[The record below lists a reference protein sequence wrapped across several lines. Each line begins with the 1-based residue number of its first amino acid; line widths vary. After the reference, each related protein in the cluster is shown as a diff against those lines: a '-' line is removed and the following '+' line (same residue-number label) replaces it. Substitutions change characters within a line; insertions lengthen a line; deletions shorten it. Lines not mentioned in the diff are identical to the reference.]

1 MKHIQTYESFLNE
14 TINEGRLMP
23 TGYNPSSDVKD
34 GPSICKS
41 IIDSVKKYAKLDP
54 RKFKKLITKSIEN
67 DPYIEDDATEASII
81 DFYMIVSDYVSLETD
96 TPKEDRLKMSLSHI
110 GIPKSQ
116 ITKERMRKAQ
126 LKRHA

>member
-1 MKHIQTYESFLNE
+1 MKYIHTFESFLNE
-14 TINEGRLMP
+14 SVNEGRLMP
-23 TGYNPSSDVKD
+23 TGYNPSRDVKD
-34 GPSICKS
+34 GPVICKS

-96 TPKEDRLKMSLSHI
+96 TPKEDRLKMEKEITDLI
-110 GIPKSQ
+110 KEKVGINFK
-116 ITKERMRKAQ
+116 
-126 LKRHA
+126 